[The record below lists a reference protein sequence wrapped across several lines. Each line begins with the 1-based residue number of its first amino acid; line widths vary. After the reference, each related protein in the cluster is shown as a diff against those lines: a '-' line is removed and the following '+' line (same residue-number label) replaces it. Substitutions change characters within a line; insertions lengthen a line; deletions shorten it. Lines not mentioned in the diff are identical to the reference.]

1 MGQCRSHSYV
11 VEQNAQDAC
20 TSARPAQEKAKKK
33 KKGRFFRWASSWTSK
48 KPSIDG
54 QESQCANDEN
64 QQPEIIQ
71 QLPRGR
77 IVFVSL
83 STIGRQ
89 QSQCTNDKNQQP
101 ETIDGQQSRSR
112 NDSDQKQLETIDG
125 PQSQSQCAN
134 DENQQPE
141 IIQQLPRG
149 KIVFVSLSTI
159 GRQQSQCTNYG
170 NQQPEAIDGQQSQ
183 SQCANDEQS
192 QGANDEQSQG
202 ANDENQQ
209 PEIIQQLPDG
219 KIVFVS
225 LSTFGRQQSQ
235 CTNYENQQ
243 PETIDGQESQRRNDS
258 DQQQLET
265 FDGPQSQ
272 SQCANDENQQPEI
285 IQQLPDGK
293 IVFVSLSTFGRQ
305 QSQSRN
311 YSDQQQLETID
322 GPQSQ
327 SQCANYENQQPEI
340 IQQLP
345 RGKIV
350 FVSLSTIGR
359 QKNQCTNY
367 ENQQPETIDGQES
380 QSRNDSDQQQPE
392 TIDGQE
398 SQSTKDATQKPERC
412 SDGESAH
419 ATDTKNA
426 LELRC
431 VSFHTTNEGIDL
443 SVDKAEQDSWVT
455 CVSSLTP
462 KPEEEKDK
470 ENLGPERASTSTH
483 KNNNSEEN
491 TLSAS
496 PADDT
501 AWTDEEEVINLS
513 LKGKTDDILQHY
525 ECLKL
530 LGRGSYGQVFE
541 GIRLSDSRKVAL
553 KYVEKTGCEGN
564 VRNGLFGK
572 SLPKEVAMMALLSK
586 SPSVPQIIKLLDW
599 YETHN
604 EYILVLE
611 RPTPC
616 QDMRQFLLKHGGR
629 IEESSARAVMRQVVT
644 AAKICCER
652 GILHGDIKLE
662 NLLINENTLQVK
674 LIDFGTSKRLKKS
687 AYSTFRGT
695 KVFAPPES
703 VNNGKF
709 YGKPATVYALG
720 VVLFKMLSGK
730 YPRTPKQLA
739 EILTE
744 PWYTEEISKECQ
756 DLISAC
762 MQSDPAKRIDLEKI
776 LLHDW
781 FQALILN

>member
-101 ETIDGQQSRSR
+101 ETIDGQQSQSR

-159 GRQQSQCTNYG
+159 GRQQSQCTNY
-170 NQQPEAIDGQQSQ
+170 
-183 SQCANDEQS
+183 
-192 QGANDEQSQG
+192 
-202 ANDENQQ
+202 
-209 PEIIQQLPDG
+209 
-219 KIVFVS
+219 K
-225 LSTFGRQQSQ
+225 
-235 CTNYENQQ
+235 NQQ

-327 SQCANYENQQPEI
+327 SQCANDEQSQCANDKNQQPEI

-359 QKNQCTNY
+359 QQNQCTNY
-367 ENQQPETIDGQES
+367 KNQQPETIDGQES

-419 ATDTKNA
+419 ASDTKNA

-470 ENLGPERASTSTH
+470 DNPGPERASTSTH

-586 SPSVPQIIKLLDW
+586 SPSVPQIVKLLDW
-599 YETHN
+599 YETPN

-762 MQSDPAKRIDLEKI
+762 MQNDPAKRIDLEKI